1 MKLSNTQWDLVR
13 VSSINSV
20 WSNSN
25 FCLVPALHTMTLI
38 EKKVTRFWH
47 PSYFLLIV
55 KKIYYGTSLEKLLDH
70 KLKEIFKE
78 TMLTV
83 GNFKCFI
90 RSLCQVSVIYF
101 HLHKAILRYLS
112 KICNFKVRIFKVINL
127 STHENFTIGKFFF
140 CHKSNFKTAAVIH
153 VQIRSSCWSLICSKI
168 ICQIKNAF

>member
-1 MKLSNTQWDLVR
+1 MKLSNTQLDSVR
-13 VSSINSV
+13 VSLINSV
-20 WSNSN
+20 WFNPGL
-25 FCLVPALHTMTLI
+25 CLVPALHTMTLI

-70 KLKEIFKE
+70 KLKDIIQSI
-78 TMLTV
+78 TMVTV

-127 STHENFTIGKFFF
+127 STHENFTIGKIFSAISQISKQQPWFM
-140 CHKSNFKTAAVIH
+140 CKLGHLAGLLSAA
-153 VQIRSSCWSLICSKI
+153 K
-168 ICQIKNAF
+168 